1 MVSARK
7 FEVRKLFLIL
17 ILSAIIFTSS
27 VFASSAYSPSPQ
39 LAHATRDS
47 KYPKTLMSSN
57 AQSGG
62 YFGGSVAISG
72 KLAVVGAPSENADG
86 YDYAGHAY
94 VFSASTGKLLQNLTS
109 PNAQE
114 GGSFGNAVAI
124 SGKLAIVGAP
134 GETADGNSSAG
145 HAYVF
150 SESTGK
156 LITTLT
162 SPNAQEGGYFG
173 YAVAISGKLAIV
185 GAPYETANGYDYAG
199 HAYVFSES
207 TGKLITT
214 LTSPNAQSAGIFGYA
229 VAIGGKLAV
238 VGAFFETADG
248 ESYAGHA
255 YVFSASTGKLITT
268 LTSPNAQY
276 QGYFGG
282 AVAISGKFAIV
293 GAYGETGDGYY
304 EAGHAYVFSASTGKL
319 LQNLTSPNAQE
330 RGYFGFAVG
339 ISGKL
344 AIVGAFGETAD
355 GYSSAGH
362 AYVFGASTGRLLQNL
377 TSPNAQEYGIFGAS
391 VSISGKLAVV
401 GAPGETADGYT
412 GAGHAYLF
420 KK

>member
-1 MVSARK
+1 MLYQLSNRDLVSARK
-7 FEVRKLFLIL
+7 FEVRKLFLVL
-17 ILSAIIFTSS
+17 ILLAIIFTSS

-47 KYPKTLMSSN
+47 KYPMTLTSPN

-62 YFGGSVAISG
+62 YFGGSVSISG

-94 VFSASTGKLLQNLTS
+94 VFNASTGKLLQNLTS

-114 GGSFGNAVAI
+114 GGSFGNAVAF
-124 SGKLAIVGAP
+124 SGKLAVVGAP
-134 GETADGNSSAG
+134 GENADGYSSAG

-150 SESTGK
+150 SASTGK

-162 SPNAQEGGYFG
+162 SPNAQEDGYFG
-173 YAVAISGKLAIV
+173 YAVAISGKFAI
-185 GAPYETANGYDYAG
+185 
-199 HAYVFSES
+199 
-207 TGKLITT
+207 
-214 LTSPNAQSAGIFGYA
+214 
-229 VAIGGKLAV
+229 
-238 VGAFFETADG
+238 VGAFFETANG

-255 YVFSASTGKLITT
+255 YVFSASTGKLIMT